1 MESRLQENL
10 KQKHENYIFPFFWQY
25 EDGCQFMEKELEKI
39 YESGAGAVCVESRH
53 HPDYCG
59 KTWWRDMDTI
69 MGFARTHDMKV
80 WVLDD
85 DRFPTGH
92 CNGAFLQGDNPLAVK
107 FLTVHNTCLLY
118 TSRCV

>member
-25 EDGCQFMEKELEKI
+25 EDGCQFMEEELEKI

-59 KTWWRDMDTI
+59 KPGGGIWI
-69 MGFARTHDMKV
+69 
-80 WVLDD
+80 
-85 DRFPTGH
+85 
-92 CNGAFLQGDNPLAVK
+92 PLWD
-107 FLTVHNTCLLY
+107 LPELMI
-118 TSRCV
+118 

>member
-25 EDGCQFMEKELEKI
+25 EDGCQFMEEELEKI

-85 DRFPTGH
+85 DRFSYR
-92 CNGAFLQGDNPLAVK
+92 ALQRGLSAGGQSSGSEISYSP
-107 FLTVHNTCLLY
+107 
-118 TSRCV
+118 